1 MIVVGGASEWNLPYH
16 GVNAGSNFS
25 FVGVTDHLNNPLTR
39 RKVGSHF
46 SPPASRPNLVA
57 KGGKELGEFSV
68 KCDTFVAAMINI
80 YNLIFPSDAA
90 FTTMMV
96 GKQRSTS
103 LAIIVS
109 NLANV
114 CSI

>member
-1 MIVVGGASEWNLPYH
+1 MQDDFFY
-16 GVNAGSNFS
+16 
-25 FVGVTDHLNNPLTR
+25 FVGVTDHLNNSLTR
-39 RKVGSHF
+39 RKVGSRF
-46 SPPASRPNLVA
+46 SPRASRPNLVA
-57 KGGKELGEFSV
+57 TGGKEVEKFSV
-68 KCDTFVAAMINI
+68 KCDTFVATMINI
-80 YNLIFPSDAA
+80 YNLILPSDAGSA
-90 FTTMMV
+90 TMMV